1 MREMRTPDDV
11 AQVNNISVETLQI
24 RNAKSVRYC
33 GTGNPQ
39 LMRLPKKHT
48 SHTHT
53 MNNNDILKTHIRSRK
68 SDGFFTEITGTMI
81 AKASREQLVGWIADI
96 REDPA
101 QIIADHRR
109 NEKAAP
115 APAPVATPAPVAA
128 PVAAPA
134 SASAEQV
141 AKDLANLLA
150 NAGGKDS
157 ELRSDVAKISD
168 ALDDLAN
175 EFAQYQHNQANQVR
189 DLHIQIAD
197 RPKVNAGK
205 VHKSFEDLLITTQ
218 CRQHAFLT
226 GAAGS
231 FKTSSA
237 EKVAEVLGLKCSA
250 ISVCAQ
256 TTASAL
262 LGYMSATG
270 SYVET
275 EFRKRYEQGGVFILD
290 EIDNGNANVLAVL
303 NSALANSYCA
313 FPDGMVKRHED
324 FILVATANTYGTGAN
339 AQYVGRNALDAATL
353 DRFNMIEWS
362 YDEELE
368 YSICPTEWCKHVQAI
383 RKSVNN
389 LGIKA
394 VISPRATFNGQKLL
408 DAGMDITKVEAQLL
422 WRGMDE
428 AKIEK
433 IKAEYKKLTNKG

>member
-1 MREMRTPDDV
+1 
-11 AQVNNISVETLQI
+11 
-24 RNAKSVRYC
+24 
-33 GTGNPQ
+33 
-39 LMRLPKKHT
+39 
-48 SHTHT
+48 

-101 QIIADHRR
+101 QIVADYRRTQIIVDSCR
-109 NEKAAP
+109 NEKA
-115 APAPVATPAPVAA
+115 APVATPAPVAA
-128 PVAAPA
+128 PVATPAPA
-134 SASAEQV
+134 NGANADQV
-141 AKDLANLLA
+141 ARDLANLLA

-157 ELRSDVAKISD
+157 ELRADVAKISD
-168 ALDDLAN
+168 ALDDLAADLN
-175 EFAQYQHNQANQVR
+175 TYKHEQSKNVR
-189 DLHIQIAD
+189 NLHIQIAD
-197 RPKVNAGK
+197 RPMVDAGK

-428 AKIEK
+428 AKVEK

>member
-1 MREMRTPDDV
+1 MKKLPTV
-11 AQVNNISVETLQI
+11 
-24 RNAKSVRYC
+24 KSI
-33 GTGNPQ
+33 
-39 LMRLPKKHT
+39 
-48 SHTHT
+48 
-53 MNNNDILKTHIRSRK
+53 NNNDILKTHIRSRK
-68 SDGFFTEITGTMI
+68 AEGYFSEITGTMI
-81 AKASREQLVGWIADI
+81 AKAGEPKLVNWILELK
-96 REDPA
+96 EDPA
-101 QIIADHRR
+101 QIIVDYRR
-109 NEKAAP
+109 NEKA
-115 APAPVATPAPVAA
+115 APVATPAPVAA
-128 PVAAPA
+128 PVATPAPA
-134 SASAEQV
+134 PAPVNGANADQV
-141 AKDLANLLA
+141 ARDLANLLA

-168 ALDDLAN
+168 ALDDLAADLN
-175 EFAQYQHNQANQVR
+175 TYKHEQSKNVR
-189 DLHIQIAD
+189 NLHIQIAD

-408 DAGMDITKVEAQLL
+408 DAGMDINKVESQLI
-422 WRGMDE
+422 WKGMDE
-428 AKIEK
+428 AKVEK

>member
-1 MREMRTPDDV
+1 
-11 AQVNNISVETLQI
+11 
-24 RNAKSVRYC
+24 
-33 GTGNPQ
+33 
-39 LMRLPKKHT
+39 
-48 SHTHT
+48 
-53 MNNNDILKTHIRSRK
+53 MNNNDILKSHIRSRK
-68 SDGFFTEITGTMI
+68 SEGYFAEINGTMI
-81 AKASREQLVGWIADI
+81 AKASRDQLVNWITDL

-101 QIIADHRR
+101 EIIANHRR

-115 APAPVATPAPVAA
+115 VAEPSPAPYVNINPYPV
-128 PVAAPA
+128 

-150 NAGGKDS
+150 NAGGKDD
-157 ELRSDVAKISD
+157 ELRAKVEKIEQD
-168 ALDDLAN
+168 IADL
-175 EFAQYQHNQANQVR
+175 QGNQVKN
-189 DLHIQIAD
+189 LVVKIAD
-197 RPKVNAGK
+197 RPAVNAGK
-205 VHKSFEDLLITTQ
+205 VHKSFEDLLLVAE

-250 ISVCAQ
+250 ISVCGQ
-256 TTASAL
+256 TTASSL

-303 NSALANSYCA
+303 NSALANGYCA
-313 FPDGMVKRHED
+313 FPDGMVKRHAD
-324 FILVATANTYGTGAN
+324 FILVATANTFGTGAN

-353 DRFNMIEWS
+353 DRFNMIEWN

-383 RKSVNN
+383 RKAVNS

-408 DAGMDITKVEAQLL
+408 DAGMDITKVEAQLI
-422 WRGMDE
+422 WKGMDD

-433 IKAEYKKLTNKG
+433 IKAECKYEKLTNKG

>member
-1 MREMRTPDDV
+1 
-11 AQVNNISVETLQI
+11 
-24 RNAKSVRYC
+24 
-33 GTGNPQ
+33 
-39 LMRLPKKHT
+39 
-48 SHTHT
+48 
-53 MNNNDILKTHIRSRK
+53 MNNNDILKIYIRSRK
-68 SDGFFTEITGTMI
+68 AEGHFAEITGTML
-81 AKASREQLVGWIADI
+81 AKAGRPKLVNWILELQ
-96 REDPA
+96 EDPA
-101 QIIADHRR
+101 QIIVDYRR
-109 NEKAAP
+109 NEKA
-115 APAPVATPAPVAA
+115 APVATPAPVAA
-128 PVAAPA
+128 PVATPAPA
-134 SASAEQV
+134 PVNGANADQV
-141 AKDLANLLA
+141 ARDLANLLA

-157 ELRSDVAKISD
+157 ELRADVAKISD
-168 ALDDLAN
+168 ALDDLAADLN
-175 EFAQYQHNQANQVR
+175 TYKHEQSKNVR
-189 DLHIQIAD
+189 NLHIQIAD

-353 DRFNMIEWS
+353 DRFNVIEWG

-428 AKIEK
+428 AKVEK

>member
-1 MREMRTPDDV
+1 
-11 AQVNNISVETLQI
+11 
-24 RNAKSVRYC
+24 
-33 GTGNPQ
+33 
-39 LMRLPKKHT
+39 
-48 SHTHT
+48 
-53 MNNNDILKTHIRSRK
+53 MNNNDILKTHIRLRK
-68 SDGFFTEITGTMI
+68 AEGHFSAITGTML
-81 AKASREQLVGWIADI
+81 AKAGRPKLVNWILELQ
-96 REDPA
+96 EDPA
-101 QIIADHRR
+101 QIIADYRR
-109 NEKAAP
+109 NEKAAPVAAP
-115 APAPVATPAPVAA
+115 APAPVAAPVAT
-128 PVAAPA
+128 PAPA

-428 AKIEK
+428 AKVEK
-433 IKAEYKKLTNKG
+433 IKAEYKKLTNEG